1 MGWSRPLVAQ
11 YSQLKKIDE
20 DAWKIV
26 VTRFSKLVTS
36 DDDDEVTDY
45 VTAVT
50 TPFSERLLRNI
61 LDLDPGQQVELCGYL
76 AIADTLCVAAP
87 APQPWR
93 GALPQFGS
101 VFSASLRSAPATAPA
116 AAAAALLQAPFG
128 ASDLSGSS
136 LPRLSRAGRPALG
149 GAVL

>member
-1 MGWSRPLVAQ
+1 MRLPFRPIPDAAQIIRNKASFLTELVWRLTETFTQEQTAKAMGWSRPLVAQ

-26 VTRFSKLVTS
+26 VTSFSKLVTS

-45 VTAVT
+45 VTTVT

-76 AIADTLCVAAP
+76 AH
-87 APQPWR
+87 
-93 GALPQFGS
+93 
-101 VFSASLRSAPATAPA
+101 
-116 AAAAALLQAPFG
+116 
-128 ASDLSGSS
+128 
-136 LPRLSRAGRPALG
+136 
-149 GAVL
+149 